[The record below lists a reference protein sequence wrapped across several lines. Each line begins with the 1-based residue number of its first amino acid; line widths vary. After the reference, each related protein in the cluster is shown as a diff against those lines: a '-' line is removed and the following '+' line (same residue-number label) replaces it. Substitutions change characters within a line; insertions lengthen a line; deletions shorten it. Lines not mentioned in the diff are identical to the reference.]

1 MSTPKNLILP
11 DPNVLNKV
19 EYGKFVLANLAAKR
33 AKQIKEGAPPL
44 VRIDSNHPL
53 SIALAEIAAG
63 KIKPVLDPNAV
74 AAMDEGFDVPTLDL
88 DDDDFLLP
96 GLDDED
102 DDDGDNEGETLTLDD
117 LEDDE
122 EDDEPDD
129 DEDAPKAVVEADVDV
144 DADVEVDVD
153 DDDDDDVI
161 ADDPDSDGKTIS
173 LDALKDEEEG
183 DESEPEA

>member
-19 EYGKFVLANLAAKR
+19 DYGKFVLANLAAKR

-74 AAMDEGFDVPTLDL
+74 AAMEEGFDVPTLDL

-102 DDDGDNEGETLTLDD
+102 DDDNDNEGDTLTLDD
-117 LEDDE
+117 LDDE
-122 EDDEPDD
+122 EEDDS
-129 DEDAPKAVVEADVDV
+129 
-144 DADVEVDVD
+144 D
-153 DDDDDDVI
+153 DDDDDDAKRV
-161 ADDPDSDGKTIS
+161 AGSGGDSDVDDDDVDVVTDDSDDDGPTIS
-173 LDALKDEEEG
+173 LDDLKEEE
-183 DESEPEA
+183 DSEDSEPED